1 MERGEDHNAM
11 TEDRQDKQRDA
22 RLWARARD
30 GWRETLPPAPDPG
43 PLVLAAYLD
52 GALDEAERA
61 QVEAWMAGSPDA
73 LDLAMAARDALVAG
87 PAPPPESLIARASG
101 LVRARESTGAG
112 TSGGRSSWFAE
123 LFSPAAWMR
132 PAGWASSAAAILI
145 ACLIGFEL
153 GRAGSAQYGAG
164 DIQLTE
170 ETGFEIGVEPEDFL

>member
-1 MERGEDHNAM
+1 M
-11 TEDRQDKQRDA
+11 TKDIQHKHKDA

-30 GWRETLPPAPDPG
+30 GWRETMPPAPEPD

-52 GALDEAERA
+52 GSLDEAARA

-87 PAPPPESLIARASG
+87 PAPPPDSLIARASG
-101 LVRARESTGAG
+101 LVRTQDSKGAG
-112 TSGGRSSWFAE
+112 TSGGPSSWFAE
-123 LFSPAAWMR
+123 LFSPAAWTR
-132 PAGWASSAAAILI
+132 PAGWAGSAAAILI

-164 DIQLTE
+164 DIQLAE